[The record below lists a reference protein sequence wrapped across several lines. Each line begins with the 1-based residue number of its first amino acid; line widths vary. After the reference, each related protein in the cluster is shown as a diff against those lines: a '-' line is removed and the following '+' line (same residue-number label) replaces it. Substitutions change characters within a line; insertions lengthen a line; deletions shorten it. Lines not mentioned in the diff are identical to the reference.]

1 MYRTLPG
8 LENVKIVRDAYAI
21 EYDCINADVYKRQI
35 LYSTLFLAF
44 RQCKKIYKNA
54 LFTFFN
60 HNYTKLPTCYSHI
73 VDNFLI
79 CLLYTSLAEVK
90 LPV

>member
-1 MYRTLPG
+1 MGMFSTIPY
-8 LENVKIVRDAYAI
+8 
-21 EYDCINADVYKRQI
+21 I

-44 RQCKKIYKNA
+44 RQCKKIYKNT

-73 VDNFLI
+73 VDNFFDILI
-79 CLLYTSLAEVK
+79 TFHNMLVTIGGLYQNIDGYQELLYI
-90 LPV
+90 